1 MTLSPIN
8 RPTRITERSIK
19 LSHIELDK
27 NCLTGDLIDGGV
39 ITNFSS
45 TGIRDLADRTQ
56 LTVDKDS
63 VVIEKDLRVKGT
75 VIVERLEYVH
85 AQVPKINTMQAI
97 MIDHH
102 EVLWKDRLGKSVKK
116 SSLQELGTL
125 EALAVENTLFARDGR
140 VGINTSI
147 PSQEFSVKA
156 KGHEIVITHQ
166 EGSGFIGTYTHEAFS
181 IGTDNTA
188 RLTCKPTGEIVIH
201 DKLGIGV
208 KNPVEDLEVA
218 GNIKFAGKIFAAG
231 DGVPTAGTYTT
242 GSVVWNNQPTL
253 GQPVGW
259 ICIRGG
265 QPGNWRA
272 FAIVI

>member
-97 MIDHH
+97 MIDHN

-242 GSVVWNNQPTL
+242 GSIVWNNQPTL

-259 ICIRGG
+259 ICIKGG
-265 QPGNWRA
+265 QPGTWRA
-272 FAIVI
+272 FAIVT

>member
-45 TGIRDLADRTQ
+45 TGIRDLADKTQ

-97 MIDHH
+97 MIDHN

-166 EGSGFIGTYTHEAFS
+166 EGSGFIGTYAHEAFS

-231 DGVPTAGTYTT
+231 DCVPTAGTYTT

-259 ICIRGG
+259 ICIKGG

>member
-27 NCLTGDLIDGGV
+27 NCLNGDLIDGGT
-39 ITNFSS
+39 ITHFSS
-45 TGIRDLADRTQ
+45 TGIRDLAENTQ
-56 LTVDKDS
+56 LTIEKDS
-63 VVIEKDLRVKGT
+63 VVIEKDLQVKGT
-75 VIVERLEYVH
+75 VIVDRLQYVH
-85 AQVPKINTMQAI
+85 AQVPKINTMEAI
-97 MIDHH
+97 MIDNN

-116 SSLQELGTL
+116 SSLQQVGIL
-125 EALAVENTLFARDGR
+125 EGLEVENTLYARGGR
-140 VGINTSI
+140 VGINTTV
-147 PSQEFSVKA
+147 PSQEFSVYA

-166 EGSGFIGTYTHEAFS
+166 EGSGFAGTYTHEPFS

-201 DKLGIGV
+201 EKLGIGV

-231 DGVPTAGTYTT
+231 NGIPATGTYTT
-242 GSVVWNNQPTL
+242 GSIIWNDQPTL

-259 ICIRGG
+259 VCIKGG
-265 QPGNWRA
+265 QPGAWRA
-272 FAIVI
+272 FALVI